1 MWALTVACGAM
12 FYKNLRFYPPVS
24 IVKAVSRLEL
34 LLYSEQEI
42 NLSLFSPFPGTQ
54 IMSRTGLENRVLADT
69 LRVRLTVTG
78 IICLKESQHLIF
90 TIIAINGTAMHIDKL
105 WVFSQYDIHH
115 TVTSTN
121 HTVLYQQKVH
131 FKTE

>member
-24 IVKAVSRLEL
+24 IVKAVSSLEL

-78 IICLKESQHLIF
+78 IICFKESQHLIF

-105 WVFSQYDIHH
+105 LSYLSVWHSPYC
-115 TVTSTN
+115 N
-121 HTVLYQQKVH
+121 KYQSHCTLSAKGP
-131 FKTE
+131 F

>member
-24 IVKAVSRLEL
+24 IVKAVSSLEL

-78 IICLKESQHLIF
+78 IICLQP
-90 TIIAINGTAMHIDKL
+90 
-105 WVFSQYDIHH
+105 
-115 TVTSTN
+115 
-121 HTVLYQQKVH
+121 VL
-131 FKTE
+131 TPDT